1 MTTNIIIII
10 ILWQDV
16 RNHGQ
21 ESRGKADENEESDNE
36 HRRMIDLEV
45 LSKDPHPSLAAG
57 SFSVFNCQHVGPAKV
72 QDVSY
77 YDLDMDGF
85 IVLLK

>member
-1 MTTNIIIII
+1 M

-16 RNHGQ
+16 GSHGE
-21 ESRGKADENEESDNE
+21 ESGGEADEENEESDNE

-57 SFSVFNCQHVGPAKV
+57 SFSVFNCQRVGPAKV

-77 YDLDMDGF
+77 DLDMDGF
-85 IVLLK
+85 VVLSK